1 MTTYISLDA
10 ALKILENAY
19 LVSAFVL
26 LAGSYIGLAAIAK
39 SENSDD
45 SSPLPKWF

>member
-10 ALKILENAY
+10 ALRMLENAY

-39 SENSDD
+39 SEDSDD
-45 SSPLPKWF
+45 SSPLAKWF